1 MTKAEISKF
10 DRVLLHL
17 NHYSGS
23 GRNEYSMPF
32 ATTQDGIGNALG
44 ISRSHAATILA
55 KLKQRNMVDSIESHV
70 TGMERRR
77 NCYYLDP
84 AGIEAARRLEVF
96 IEENGIDLDDS
107 RDVVRDSKFR
117 TSNIINARMNLDRA
131 MRSLRDI
138 ELTGDPVKLRVAIQT
153 TSEALGFLLKE
164 VE

>member
-17 NHYSGS
+17 NHYSGAEK
-23 GRNEYSMPF
+23 NEYMMPF

-55 KLKQRNMVDSIESHV
+55 KLKQRNMVDSVESHV
-70 TGMERRR
+70 TGIGRKR

-84 AGIEAARRLEVF
+84 AGIEAARRLKVF
-96 IEENGIDLDDS
+96 IEENGIDLEDS
-107 RDVVRDSKFR
+107 RETVRDSRYR
-117 TSNIINARMNLDRA
+117 TTNVINAGMNLDRA
-131 MRSLRDI
+131 MRALRDI
-138 ELTGDPVKLRVAIQT
+138 ELTGDPMKLRVAIQT
-153 TSEALGFLLKE
+153 MSEALGFLLKE